1 MFCSQEGLSS
11 RAQDPLMARNFRFSR
26 FSFFLSAFLRLFSA
40 RFAAESSLML
50 MVSSLSL
57 SEELSLLLDG
67 ERFLPCFFFLG
78 LGSLLLSELSG
89 GEELRFL
96 FLFLARLSFL
106 LSAFLAHFP
115 SHVSC
120 STGKIRFYV

>member
-1 MFCSQEGLSS
+1 
-11 RAQDPLMARNFRFSR
+11 
-26 FSFFLSAFLRLFSA
+26 
-40 RFAAESSLML
+40 ML

-67 ERFLPCFFFLG
+67 ERFLPCFFFFLG

-96 FLFLARLSFL
+96 FPFLARLFFL
-106 LSAFLAHFP
+106 LSAFLARPPPRF
-115 SHVSC
+115 SLSC
-120 STGKIRFYV
+120 VLQYREN